1 MNSRVAICLRCYKSK
16 ISHLADVPVLH
27 RGLGWGMDG
36 IRQQSLLGNGYYL
49 DLVNNFGWI
58 VLCRDDGT
66 EVVKFTV
73 WDATSEAIERA
84 AREDQSKNQQA

>member
-1 MNSRVAICLRCYKSK
+1 MRLYRYKSK
-16 ISHLADVPVLH
+16 IRHVADVLVLY
-27 RGLGWGMDG
+27 RVLGWGMDNN
-36 IRQQSLLGNGYYL
+36 REQPLLGNGYHL
-49 DLVNNFGWI
+49 DLVNNFGLI

-66 EVVKFTV
+66 EVAKFSV